1 MIIFAKSPR
10 MGLSKTRLARDIGVV
25 PAWRAKRRLDAYTCQ
40 IVRDPRWTSFLAV
53 APDRD
58 VGAAFPH
65 AWPPSLARI
74 KQGKGDL
81 GERMAR
87 ALRHFSR
94 APVCII
100 GSDLPDLRAQ
110 DLADAFK
117 ALRRNEAVFGPAQ
130 DGGFWLIGLSP
141 RAARNFHFSPIR
153 WSSRDTLA
161 DTLAGLP
168 AHWRVAYLREL
179 DDLDDGESYRRSAQ
193 RQSG

>member
-1 MIIFAKSPR
+1 

-25 PAWRAKRRLDAYTCQ
+25 AAWRAKRRLDAYTCQ
-40 IVRDPRWTSFLAV
+40 IARDPRWTSLLAV

-65 AWPPSLARI
+65 AWPAAHARI

-81 GERMAR
+81 GQRMAR
-87 ALRHFSR
+87 ALRRHSR
-94 APVCII
+94 GPVCII

-110 DLADAFK
+110 DLATAFM

-141 RAARNFHFSPIR
+141 RAARNFHFGSVR

-161 DTLAGLP
+161 DTLTGLP
-168 AHWRVAYLREL
+168 PHWRVAYLREL